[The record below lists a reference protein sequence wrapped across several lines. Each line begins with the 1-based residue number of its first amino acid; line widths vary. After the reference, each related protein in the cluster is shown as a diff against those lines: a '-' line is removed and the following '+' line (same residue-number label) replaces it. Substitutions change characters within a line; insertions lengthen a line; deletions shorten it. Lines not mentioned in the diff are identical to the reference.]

1 MKDMMT
7 SVVSIA
13 VYELLLG
20 EGLEFASF
28 GKVGTLEGTDSR
40 KRPA

>member
-28 GKVGTLEGTDSR
+28 DKVGTLEGTNGR
-40 KRPA
+40 KGPA